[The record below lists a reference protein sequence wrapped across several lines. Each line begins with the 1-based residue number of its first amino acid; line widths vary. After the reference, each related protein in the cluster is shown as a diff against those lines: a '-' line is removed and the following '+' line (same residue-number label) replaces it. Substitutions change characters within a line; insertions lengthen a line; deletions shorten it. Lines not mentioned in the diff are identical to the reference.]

1 MKLFRFVPLLALV
14 LLFNACTGEKS
25 SATTI
30 DFNTCLKHDSAF
42 LLTVEEK
49 NQKTKAVHYEA
60 NPINQDSET
69 HKMLLAWLKKNA
81 GNWQTA
87 IPSNE
92 GSVTVSQGDF
102 TLQYLKRR
110 VLISFPVGGTIHHY
124 LKNIREGE
132 LDFLLGAS

>member
-1 MKLFRFVPLLALV
+1 MKLFRFVPLLGLAL
-14 LLFNACTGEKS
+14 LLVACSGKKS
-25 SATTI
+25 SSTTI

-60 NPINQDSET
+60 NAINQDSEM
-69 HKMLLAWLKKNA
+69 HKQLLTWLNNNA

-92 GSVTVSQGDF
+92 GAVTVSQGDF

-110 VLISFPVGGTIHHY
+110 VMISFPVGGTIHHY